1 MVPRRKES
9 RMAILGLHHVSCL
22 ASDAQANL
30 DFYVGVLGFRF
41 VKRTVNFDDPG
52 SYHLYYGDGRGT
64 PGTLLTFFP
73 VAGIPR
79 GRTGVGAASRID
91 FAARSAS
98 VDFWAERLDGR
109 MVKGALEFEDPDG
122 LPLRIVPVERPPL
135 AAAWPGLPVP
145 PEHAL
150 GAMDRIRLDTAAFEG
165 TRDTLALLGFRLAG
179 GDGETSVFEVAQG
192 GPARTLEVR
201 RSKGTRALGGA
212 GTIHHVALRVAD
224 DAAQESWRTRLAAEG
239 YAVSPVRDR
248 DYFRSIYFR
257 EPGGTLLEIAT
268 DGPGFTADE
277 RPDSL
282 GAALKLPPFAE
293 PHRAEIEAALPPLVL
308 PG

>member
-1 MVPRRKES
+1 
-9 RMAILGLHHVSCL
+9 MAILGLHHVSCL
-22 ASDAQANL
+22 AADAQTNL
-30 DFYVGVLGFRF
+30 DFYTGVLGFRL

-73 VAGIPR
+73 LPGIPR
-79 GRTGVGAASRID
+79 GRSGVGAASRID
-91 FAARSAS
+91 LAARAES
-98 VDFWAERLDGR
+98 VAFWTDRLGGEIVD
-109 MVKGALEFEDPDG
+109 GALEFEDPDG
-122 LPLRIVPVERPPL
+122 LRLRIVPVERPPL
-135 AAAWPGLPVP
+135 PAAWSGLPVP

-150 GAMDRIRLDTAAFEG
+150 GAIDRIRLETAAFEG

-179 GDGETSVFEVAQG
+179 GDGETSVFEVAEG

-201 RSKGTRALGGA
+201 RSSDPRAASGA

-224 DAAQESWRTRLAAEG
+224 EAAQEEWRARLVGEG

-268 DGPGFTADE
+268 DGPGFAADE
-277 RPDSL
+277 RPDAL

-293 PHRAEIEAALPPLVL
+293 PHRAEIEAGLPPLTLKV
-308 PG
+308 